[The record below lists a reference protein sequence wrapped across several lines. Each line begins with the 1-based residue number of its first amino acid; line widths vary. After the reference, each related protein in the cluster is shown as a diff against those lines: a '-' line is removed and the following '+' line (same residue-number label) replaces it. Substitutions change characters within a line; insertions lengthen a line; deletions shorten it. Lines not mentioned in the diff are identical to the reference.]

1 MAAWRP
7 WRSGLCTRL
16 AARLSSGSVWARAL
30 ALATW
35 ITSARSGVLAAR
47 PTLAPAPGHRAGSAP
62 HTTRP
67 QLRRPPNSAGP
78 ATRAPAP
85 TSHYAQVSGPSCPR
99 HAQDPQSTPDP
110 QHLDPSTFQPK
121 LTDQGSYSALPAAT
135 NGSTKPILALTRA
148 LSSPGGSWDSLIP
161 LPCSPGPRACAP
173 KGEHRNSPQP
183 HPHPGTQIL
192 PPFQPRRPRGQH
204 RVLGPVTEDTRLKA
218 PPDSSANL
226 SLSRDPDTRLSRA
239 GSGQP

>member
-110 QHLDPSTFQPK
+110 PTSGPLDHPHKVISTQAHRPGLIFRSTCSHKWKHKTHLGTNTRSLLSRWVLGLAHSTPLQPRTSCVRTKRRTSQLPSTPPPP
-121 LTDQGSYSALPAAT
+121 GNP
-135 NGSTKPILALTRA
+135 NP
-148 LSSPGGSWDSLIP
+148 SSIP
-161 LPCSPGPRACAP
+161 
-173 KGEHRNSPQP
+173 
-183 HPHPGTQIL
+183 T
-192 PPFQPRRPRGQH
+192 
-204 RVLGPVTEDTRLKA
+204 
-218 PPDSSANL
+218 
-226 SLSRDPDTRLSRA
+226 
-239 GSGQP
+239 